1 MNGIVV
7 VPTFQGS
14 STEFVVVPYF
24 SFVIVPTFKKKSK
37 TSQRF
42 FERETTSS
50 REYASGFFKI

>member
-7 VPTFQGS
+7 VPTFHGS
-14 STEFVVVPYF
+14 STEFVV
-24 SFVIVPTFKKKSK
+24 VPTFKKKSK